1 MSPLRLDPRTKL
13 LVVCT
18 GSVIVL
24 LVHTC
29 GLLALL
35 AGAAIYLTLLG
46 MPRQAIWGVMIFA
59 ALMLTQYGLSLV
71 MAGPMLM
78 FGFML
83 FFIAQIT
90 PVMMLGQAL
99 VSTPPGELV
108 TALHRLRT
116 PRPLVLACAVALRF
130 FPTVGEEL
138 RTIRDGMRLRGL
150 SPLSWRAVTRPVM
163 TIESLYVPL
172 MMRSMKVADD
182 LAVSAASRG
191 ADNPGPRTSLRE
203 LRFTI
208 ADAGATACTALGL
221 AAAVYFRQAW

>member
-1 MSPLRLDPRTKL
+1 MGHLRLDPRTKL

-18 GSVIVL
+18 GSIVVL
-24 LVHTC
+24 LVHSW

-46 MPRQAIWGVMIFA
+46 MPRHAIGGVTIFA
-59 ALMLTQYGLSLV
+59 VLMLAQYGLSLV
-71 MAGPMLM
+71 AAGPMLM

-90 PVMMLGQAL
+90 PVAMLGQAL

-108 TALHRLRT
+108 AALHRLRA

-130 FPTVGEEL
+130 FPTVSEEL

-150 SPLSWRAVTRPVM
+150 SPLPWRAVTRPMM
-163 TIESLYVPL
+163 TIEALYVPL

-203 LRFTI
+203 LRFTV
-208 ADAGATACTALGL
+208 ADATTTGTAGKA
-221 AAAVYFRQAW
+221 